1 MSKILRKRLLDTNAK
16 IFFDIDGVLAPYEF
30 GVLSHCID
38 DDEWD
43 EKVKNKESLYGELK
57 AVPILKEFIDYM
69 KEGHAYAL
77 SVSGGEW
84 EDKKKFVMDNYNIP
98 EENILKVSSK
108 DEKLDVLRRFVAK
121 KERNYP
127 IAMVEDTVKTLDK
140 IYKEVPEIY
149 TIHVSSFFD
158 E

>member
-1 MSKILRKRLLDTNAK
+1 MLYLYLEGNGKI
-16 IFFDIDGVLAPYEF
+16 
-30 GVLSHCID
+30 
-38 DDEWD
+38 
-43 EKVKNKESLYGELK
+43 
-57 AVPILKEFIDYM
+57 
-69 KEGHAYAL
+69 
-77 SVSGGEW
+77 
-84 EDKKKFVMDNYNIP
+84 KKKFVMDNYNIP